1 MNSQTLANVNSFI
14 KNRLIECL
22 GISIIIS
29 SIFIFLSILSYSP
42 NDPNFI
48 YSPEN
53 IEIKNFGG
61 FYGSVISDFL
71 LQAIG
76 IVCFFLLFNL
86 FYWGFKLIY
95 KKKINSFISKS
106 FYTLLYIICAT
117 TFVNIFLYS
126 ENVVFFST
134 FSL

>member
-14 KNRLIECL
+14 KNRLIESL
-22 GISIIIS
+22 GIIIIIS

-61 FYGSVISDFL
+61 FYGSVIADF
-71 LQAIG
+71 
-76 IVCFFLLFNL
+76 CFRP
-86 FYWGFKLIY
+86 
-95 KKKINSFISKS
+95 
-106 FYTLLYIICAT
+106 
-117 TFVNIFLYS
+117 
-126 ENVVFFST
+126 
-134 FSL
+134 